1 MVTAVSANLLLQER
15 RTLVDGREVHG
26 MSAYRYAHT
35 GTHSSAPHTHYVC
48 IIFDRLRQTRLNPV
62 QISRQVCEG
71 TLGCTEKL
79 WKGNDF
85 TDKQEGNETSR
96 CDLYE

>member
-15 RTLVDGREVHG
+15 RTLVDGREVYG

-35 GTHSSAPHTHYVC
+35 GTHSSARHIHYVC
-48 IIFDRLRQTRLNPV
+48 IIFDHLRQTRLKPK
-62 QISRQVCEG
+62 VCEG
-71 TLGCTEKL
+71 TLVFTEKL

-85 TDKQEGNETSR
+85 IDIQEGNKTSQ
-96 CDLYE
+96 